1 MRKVLASFLLI
12 SISCLSVTQAFGAAK
27 PVAGN
32 SCSKVGV
39 TAVFNKKKFTCIKL
53 GKKLY
58 WDNGVSIKQ
67 PAKESPQPSQPSPTP
82 SPSINPLSRDS
93 IIPDP
98 VSSVIA
104 VWNSEDLDINFNW
117 TSTSPFKD
125 TKTHFVISLGADGI
139 VKESNQDIFPVD
151 RSQPSQQVKITKQIN
166 QRIFGVRRVNLDS
179 ICIAVQDQY
188 YNKSKPICASVVPQ
202 YSLNLPIPVITVS
215 PSK

>member
-1 MRKVLASFLLI
+1 MKKLVIAVLILGVS
-12 SISCLSVTQAFGAAK
+12 LSGTSANAAVTPGSK
-27 PVAGN
+27 
-32 SCSKVGV
+32 CSKAGIKQ
-39 TAVFNKKKFTCIKL
+39 TYKNKTYVCIKL

-58 WDNGVSIKQ
+58 WDNGVNIKQ
-67 PAKESPQPSQPSPTP
+67 PAKESPQPSQPTP
-82 SPSINPLSRDS
+82 MPSRSINPLSRDS

-98 VSSVIA
+98 VSSVTA

-125 TKTHFVISLGADGI
+125 TKTQFVISLGADGI
-139 VKESNQDIFPVD
+139 VKESNQDVFPVD
-151 RSQPSQQVKITKQIN
+151 RLQPSQQVKITKQIN

-179 ICIAVQDQY
+179 ICITVQDQY
-188 YNKSKPICASVVPQ
+188 YNKSKPICASVIPQ

>member
-1 MRKVLASFLLI
+1 MKKLFITALILSF
-12 SISCLSVTQAFGAAK
+12 SLSATSANAAVTPGSK
-27 PVAGN
+27 
-32 SCSKVGV
+32 CSKAGSKQTYKYKTYV
-39 TAVFNKKKFTCIKL
+39 CLKL

-58 WDNGVSIKQ
+58 WDNGVNIKQ

-82 SPSINPLSRDS
+82 STSINPLSRDS

-98 VSSVIA
+98 VSSVTA
-104 VWNSEDLDINFNW
+104 VWNSEDLNINFNW

-139 VKESNQDIFPVD
+139 VKESIQDVFPVD

-188 YNKSKPICASVVPQ
+188 YNKSKSICASVVPQ
-202 YSLNLPIPVITVS
+202 YSLNLPVPVITVS